1 MDIEGYYSR
10 SVAGL
15 LRFRALQCSYQAWKE
30 RGSMATTAVAEH
42 GLKKEL
48 RLRDLVPMQI
58 LLLVGVSWA
67 GYAAKQGSGH
77 PVIWIAGILLFF
89 LPQAA
94 VVTYCMRLWPIEGG
108 VYQWAKFA
116 LGPLVGFLSAWNY
129 ALYAVL
135 TVSGLGILA
144 VTSLSYALGPGAAWM
159 ADSRPL
165 TFLLDGVLLAVVFTV
180 NMVGF
185 HFGKWVSHF
194 GTWMMLLLTGT
205 FFVLLFW
212 HPAAT
217 AAHPH
222 VSPQAP
228 FALGWPAMTL
238 LSLNLYIKVAF
249 NAYSG
254 LEQVAVF
261 AGETKNAGRALVLS
275 AWIAAP
281 AIVVIYVLMTGSML
295 TYVPS
300 SRIDLAGAIPQ
311 VLAAAF
317 GTGTGEWVGRGMILA
332 LTLFTVCSYTLIT
345 AETSRL
351 PMVAGWD
358 AVLPEW
364 FTRLNP
370 KYGTPV
376 RSLAVIVAIAAVAC
390 VLASAGTGRQE
401 AFQLLLT
408 TGQLSFGLYY
418 CAMFAVPLFV
428 GARFGAR
435 PGFWMKLCAV
445 LGLAV
450 TVVQCVVAMIPVV
463 DVASVWGYAAK
474 VGGAGLAIN
483 LVGAAVYWRGK
494 MR

>member
-1 MDIEGYYSR
+1 
-10 SVAGL
+10 
-15 LRFRALQCSYQAWKE
+15 
-30 RGSMATTAVAEH
+30 MATTAGADSNAGIHVERAGEH

-67 GYAAKQGSGH
+67 GYAAKQGSTH

-89 LPQAA
+89 LPQVA

-116 LGPLVGFLSAWNY
+116 LGPLAGFLSAWNY

-144 VTSLSYALGPGAAWM
+144 VTSLSYALGPSAAWM

-165 TFLLDGVLLAVVFTV
+165 TFALDGVLLALVLGINVL
-180 NMVGF
+180 GF

-194 GTWMMLLLTGT
+194 GTAMMILLTLT

-212 HPAAT
+212 HPSAT
-217 AAHPH
+217 VAHPH
-222 VSPQAP
+222 VNPQAP
-228 FALGWPAMTL
+228 FAFGWPVMSL
-238 LSLNLYIKVAF
+238 LTLNLYIKVAF
-249 NAYSG
+249 NAYAG

-261 AGETKNAGRALVLS
+261 AGETKNAGRALVMS

-281 AIVVIYVLMTGSML
+281 SIVVIYVLMTGSML
-295 TYVPS
+295 TYIPAS
-300 SRIDLAGAIPQ
+300 QIDLAGAIPQ

-317 GTGTGEWVGRGMILA
+317 GGGAGVWVGRGMIIA
-332 LTLFTVCSYTLIT
+332 LTLFTICSYILLT

-358 AVLPEW
+358 AVLPRW
-364 FTRLNP
+364 FTKLNP
-370 KYGTPV
+370 RYGTPV
-376 RSLAVIVAIAAVAC
+376 RSLLVIVGIAAVAC
-390 VLASAGTGRQE
+390 VLASVDTGRQE

-428 GARFGAR
+428 GGRFGAK
-435 PGFWMKLCAV
+435 PGFWLKACAV
-445 LGLAV
+445 AGLVV

-463 DVASVWGYAAK
+463 DVSSVWGYAEK
-474 VGGAGLAIN
+474 VGGAGLVIN
-483 LVGAAVYWRGK
+483 LVGAGVYFWGRRKAADMTGDGASTL
-494 MR
+494 

>member
-1 MDIEGYYSR
+1 
-10 SVAGL
+10 
-15 LRFRALQCSYQAWKE
+15 
-30 RGSMATTAVAEH
+30 
-42 GLKKEL
+42 
-48 RLRDLVPMQI
+48 MQI

-89 LPQAA
+89 LPQLA
-94 VVTYCMRLWPIEGG
+94 VVTYCVRLWPIEGG

-116 LGPLVGFLSAWNY
+116 LGPLAGFLSAWNY

-144 VTSLSYALGPGAAWM
+144 VTSLSYALGPSAAWM
-159 ADSRPL
+159 ADSQWL
-165 TFLLDGVLLAVVFTV
+165 TFVMDGVLLLLVLGV
-180 NMVGF
+180 NAVGF

-228 FALGWPAMTL
+228 FLLGWPVMSL
-238 LSLNLYIKVAF
+238 LTLNLYIKVGF
-249 NAYSG
+249 NAYAG

-261 AGETKNAGRALVLS
+261 AGETKNAGRALVMS

-281 AIVVIYVLMTGSML
+281 SIVVIYVLMTGSML
-295 TYVPS
+295 TYIPADK
-300 SRIDLAGAIPQ
+300 IDLAGAIPQ

-317 GTGTGEWVGRGMILA
+317 GGGAGEWVGRGMILA
-332 LTLFTVCSYTLIT
+332 LTLFTVCSYTLLT

-358 AVLPEW
+358 AVLPAW
-364 FTRLNP
+364 FTKLHP

-376 RSLAVIVAIAAVAC
+376 RSLLVIVGIAAVAC
-390 VLASAGTGRQE
+390 VLASAGAGREE
-401 AFQLLLT
+401 AYQLLLT

-418 CAMFAVPLFV
+418 LAMFAVPLLV
-428 GARFGAR
+428 GDRFGAR
-435 PGFWMKLCAV
+435 PGFWLKVCSV

-450 TVVQCVVAMIPVV
+450 TAVQCVVAMIPVV
-463 DVASVWGYAAK
+463 DVASVWAYAAK
-474 VGGAGLAIN
+474 VGGAGLLIN
-483 LVGAAVYWRGK
+483 LVGTGVHLWGRRKAAGRLA
-494 MR
+494 